1 MRQGQRIYPLLRC
14 TFHSIVINSLKPYY
28 NIWNLNTCVENSV
41 SIQEVNIV
49 LLKKFTWGQ
58 GFPSRVKLC

>member
-14 TFHSIVINSLKPYY
+14 TFHSIVINTLKLYY
-28 NIWNLNTCVENSV
+28 NIWNLNTCVDSSV

-49 LLKKFTWGQ
+49 LLKKFTRDKA
-58 GFPSRVKLC
+58 FLPR